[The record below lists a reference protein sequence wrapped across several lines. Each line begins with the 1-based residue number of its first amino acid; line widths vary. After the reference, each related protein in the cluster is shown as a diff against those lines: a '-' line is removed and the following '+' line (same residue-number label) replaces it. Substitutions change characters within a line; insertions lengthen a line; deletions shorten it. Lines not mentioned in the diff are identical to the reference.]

1 MKMWNICDVYIVRRL
16 PPRIV
21 QEEVFNFGKSIG
33 YFEEQGNSLI
43 RSDVENGIILT
54 NLAFLLINFF
64 NKPFLYYF
72 L

>member
-1 MKMWNICDVYIVRRL
+1 MYIVRRL

-33 YFEEQGNSLI
+33 YFEEQGNFSI
-43 RSDVENGIILT
+43 RSDVENGIVLT

-64 NKPFLYYF
+64 NEPFLYYF